1 MAMATTSKVMMTTVS
16 ILTDDDKEND
26 VNLAAESFL
35 FTEVNS
41 SIDLLTKQ
49 FEKFLLNTNVQISLL
64 KKEYKSL

>member
-1 MAMATTSKVMMTTVS
+1 MAMATTSKVMMTMVS

-26 VNLAAESFL
+26 INLAAESFL

>member
-1 MAMATTSKVMMTTVS
+1 MAMATTSKLMMTTVS